1 MDAMARLMDLE
12 IGLLRAFVAVAQ
24 TGGFTTAADA
34 VRCSQSTISQ
44 KVSRLEERL
53 GVRLFERTS
62 RSLHLTH
69 EGERFLVLARQMI
82 DLNDRAARTFSEM
95 PASGHLRLGVCED
108 FVPMQL
114 PSLLSRFRRLYPDV
128 QLELRTGLSCNL
140 LAAYDDGQLDAVIAK
155 KDGNARRGRV
165 IWREPLVWM
174 AARDMIWDEGEPV
187 PLVLLPP
194 PCTYRDVMIAAL
206 DAARR
211 PWTISCTAHGLM
223 GVQAAV
229 AGGLGVTVLGRCFIQ
244 PGLSILPPSERW
256 PSLPATEIVL
266 LGEDAPMADL
276 VRPLVGFLVDELAGA
291 GAPQAA

>member
-1 MDAMARLMDLE
+1 MARLMDLE

-44 KVSRLEERL
+44 KVFRLEERL

-62 RSLHLTH
+62 RSLRLTH
-69 EGERFLVLARQMI
+69 EGERFLALARQMI

-244 PGLSILPPSERW
+244 PGLSILSPSERW

-276 VRPLVGFLVDELAGA
+276 VRPLVDFLVDELAGA